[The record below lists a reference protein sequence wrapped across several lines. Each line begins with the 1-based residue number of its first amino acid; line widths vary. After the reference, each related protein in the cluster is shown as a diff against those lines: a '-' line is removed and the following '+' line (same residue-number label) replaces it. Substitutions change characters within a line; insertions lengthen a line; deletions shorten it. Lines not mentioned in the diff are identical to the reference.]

1 MIKRTSL
8 NIVNDLIQKNLQWKV
23 LDIGCGFTANKN
35 ATVIA
40 DIQDLS
46 NFYSKRT
53 FIKITDKKLPFKDN
67 EFDFVIASHVIEH
80 VEDFQFFIKEL
91 ERVAKK
97 GYIEL
102 PTRFGDN
109 LIFENKSDHIWW
121 FVFNDQTSKLVASK
135 RNQLV
140 EPFMSVATGKM
151 IDSYFRESMVLEL
164 YWEEKI
170 NYVIDEKIQNLN
182 MKKLFFL
189 TIIKKYFSKKL
200 RSFLKKTN

>member
-1 MIKRTSL
+1 LIKRTSL

-46 NFYSKRT
+46 NFYSKKT

>member
-8 NIVNDLIQKNLQWKV
+8 NIVNNLIQKNLQWKV

-46 NFYSKRT
+46 NFYSKKT

-121 FVFNDQTSKLVASK
+121 FVFNDQTSKLVVSK

-200 RSFLKKTN
+200 RAFLKKTN

>member
-1 MIKRTSL
+1 M
-8 NIVNDLIQKNLQWKV
+8 

-46 NFYSKRT
+46 NFYSKKT

-121 FVFNDQTSKLVASK
+121 FIFDDQKKKLVGSK
-135 RNQLV
+135 KNQLV
-140 EPFMSVATGKM
+140 EPFMSVATSKI
-151 IDSYFRESMVLEL
+151 IDNYFRESMVLEL

-170 NYVIDEKIQNLN
+170 DYVIDDSIRNLN
-182 MKKLFFL
+182 MEKLSFFK
-189 TIIKKYFSKKL
+189 IMKKYFSKKI
-200 RSFLKKTN
+200 RSFLK